1 MKTRY
6 ITMNKVTEGGLWYDD
21 THLTPEEAIATL
33 FQQGID
39 YPGSVTRILKCEDN
53 KFSDITDEIG
63 EEAQVSLLDQMV
75 EGANN
80 A

>member
-1 MKTRY
+1 MTIRY

-39 YPGSVTRILKCEDN
+39 YPGSITKILKCEN
-53 KFSDITDEIG
+53 NFFTDITDKIG
-63 EEAQVSLLDQMV
+63 EESESSLLDQMV

>member
-1 MKTRY
+1 MTIRY
-6 ITMNKVTEGGLWYDD
+6 ITMNKVTEGGLWYVD

-39 YPGSVTRILKCEDN
+39 YPGSITKILKCEN
-53 KFSDITDEIG
+53 NFFTDITDKIG
-63 EEAQVSLLDQMV
+63 EESESSLLDQMV